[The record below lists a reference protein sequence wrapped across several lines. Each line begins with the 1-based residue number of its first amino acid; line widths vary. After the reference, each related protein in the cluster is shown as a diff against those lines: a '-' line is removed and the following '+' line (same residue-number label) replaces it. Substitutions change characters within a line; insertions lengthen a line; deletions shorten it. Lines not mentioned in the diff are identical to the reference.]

1 MRRVGAHEVVFSN
14 RTLVQAVVEIQ
25 GTQVVN
31 YYEFRD
37 ELPMTEW
44 LGGTITLKYSESG
57 ELQAWWNNKQL
68 KEDLFIL

>member
-1 MRRVGAHEVVFSN
+1 MRR
-14 RTLVQAVVEIQ
+14 QAVVEIQ

-44 LGGTITLKYSESG
+44 LGGTIILKYSESG
-57 ELQAWWNNKQL
+57 ELQAWWDNKQL

>member
-1 MRRVGAHEVVFSN
+1 MNEVVFSN
-14 RTLVQAVVEIQ
+14 RTLIQAVVEIQ

-44 LGGTITLKYSESG
+44 LGGTIILKYSESG
-57 ELQAWWNNKQL
+57 ELQAWWDNKQL

>member
-1 MRRVGAHEVVFSN
+1 MRRVGAHEVVFFN

>member
-1 MRRVGAHEVVFSN
+1 MRRVGAHEVVFFN

-44 LGGTITLKYSESG
+44 LGGTITLKYSENG

>member
-14 RTLVQAVVEIQ
+14 RKLIQAVVEIQ

-57 ELQAWWNNKQL
+57 ELQAWWDNKQL

>member
-14 RTLVQAVVEIQ
+14 RTLTQAVVEIQ

-44 LGGTITLKYSESG
+44 LGGTIILKYSESG